1 MGADRASSVVSVSA
15 PAEGESAPVSWL
27 TRAVLSLFA
36 APRINMREDYE
47 MVRRAQRALSRPYR
61 ASRRLRDKTVRAP
74 EGHEIPVRVF
84 LPKEPTAGDVLL
96 FFHGGG
102 WVIGDVDTYTATC
115 LTMADLTGRVVCA
128 VDYRLAPEHPFPA
141 GLNDCLRVT
150 ERLLDRPSLL
160 GAHDAED
167 VILIGDSAGGN
178 LAAAVSLVLRDQGR
192 RLPGAQVLL
201 YPVTQWNHDP
211 DTSPFPS
218 VVEYGSGLRLTA
230 REVSDYLAL
239 YQPDPALRA
248 APLVSPL
255 AAGGLAGQP
264 RTLVV
269 TAEHD
274 LLRDEGEAY
283 GRALRAAGN
292 DVRIERVPGALH
304 GFIALPRFSR
314 TLTHGYR
321 HITSF
326 LDGDMTESRVLEP
339 PATGK
344 ELPDPVA
351 QRQSRMG
358 RLPTSGPSGHSGD
371 THGGE
376 ADGSR

>member
-1 MGADRASSVVSVSA
+1 MRQPASDR
-15 PAEGESAPVSWL
+15 PAPVSRL

-61 ASRRLRDKTVRAP
+61 SSPRLRDKTVRAP
-74 EGHEIPVRVF
+74 DGHEIPVRIF
-84 LPKEPTAGDVLL
+84 LPKEPTADDVLL

-102 WVIGDVDTYTATC
+102 WVVGDIDSYTSIC
-115 LTMADLTGRVVCA
+115 LNMADLTGRVVCA
-128 VDYRLAPEHPFPA
+128 VDYRLAPENPFPA

-160 GAHDAED
+160 GAHGAQE
-167 VILIGDSAGGN
+167 VTLIGDSAGGN

-201 YPVTQWNHDP
+201 YPVTQWDHDP
-211 DTSPFPS
+211 DTSPYPS
-218 VVEYGSGLRLTA
+218 VAEYGTGLRLTA
-230 REVSDYLAL
+230 REVRDYLAM
-239 YQPDPALRA
+239 YQPDPELRA

-255 AAGGLAGQP
+255 AAGDLSGQP
-264 RTLVV
+264 RTLIV
-269 TAEHD
+269 TAELD

-283 GRALRAAGN
+283 GRALRAAGTA
-292 DVRIERVPGALH
+292 VRIERVDGALH

-314 TLTHGYR
+314 TLAQGYG

-326 LDGDMTESRVLEP
+326 LDGEMTASRELDEP
-339 PATGK
+339 MDQP
-344 ELPDPVA
+344 
-351 QRQSRMG
+351 RS
-358 RLPTSGPSGHSGD
+358 
-371 THGGE
+371 
-376 ADGSR
+376 